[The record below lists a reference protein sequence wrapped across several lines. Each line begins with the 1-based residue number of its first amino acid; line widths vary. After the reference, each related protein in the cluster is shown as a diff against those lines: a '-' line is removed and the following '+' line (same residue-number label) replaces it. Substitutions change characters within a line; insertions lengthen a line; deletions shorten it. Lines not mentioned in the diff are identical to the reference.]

1 MYDIVLKNGLVINPE
16 DKIMSVL
23 NLGIIGNKISRITSE
38 EICGLKEY
46 DCEGLVV
53 SPGFVDAHAHED
65 SYDEQE
71 GKFKLDITLSMLKM
85 GVTTIL
91 GGQCGIGPK
100 DLCQYMDALDQKG
113 HPVNVAMLSAH
124 GPLRNNQGD
133 YDNYKAVDAKIV
145 DAMKIQ
151 LERELG
157 QGSFGLSFGIR
168 YIPGLNDQELLGLCQ
183 VVKKY
188 NGVAAAHVRGD
199 NEEAIDSFE
208 EFIQIGR
215 ESDCKIH
222 LSHIGSMAAFGQM
235 KEVLELF
242 DECAASGM
250 DIAADCYPYNAF
262 CTDIGSATFDEG
274 FIHRYGDDYSK
285 IEMTEGKYKAQRC
298 TKETFLE
305 TRRDHPEYLAVAHV
319 MKEEEVDMALKH
331 PRTILGSDGILS
343 NGNGHPRASGSFP
356 RFIREYVINKEI
368 VSLYTAIEKMT
379 YQTAR
384 RFDIPKGSLSIGKDA
399 DITVFDLE
407 SIRDT
412 ATFSNPVSNPEGIKY
427 VFIRGELAVRDG
439 EILRKDLGK
448 SVRKLT

>member
-1 MYDIVLKNGLVINPE
+1 M
-16 DKIMSVL
+16 
-23 NLGIIGNKISRITSE
+23 
-38 EICGLKEY
+38 
-46 DCEGLVV
+46 
-53 SPGFVDAHAHED
+53 
-65 SYDEQE
+65 
-71 GKFKLDITLSMLKM
+71 
-85 GVTTIL
+85 
-91 GGQCGIGPK
+91 
-100 DLCQYMDALDQKG
+100 
-113 HPVNVAMLSAH
+113 
-124 GPLRNNQGD
+124 
-133 YDNYKAVDAKIV
+133 DAKIV

-319 MKEEEVDMALKH
+319 MKEDEVDMALKH